1 MTSQMTG
8 TNSKTLASV
17 ESQGEPLVSPSNF
30 ETFEREDTVIEG
42 LLSGLYR
49 AMNLSLYNES
59 L

>member
-1 MTSQMTG
+1 MTG

-17 ESQGEPLVSPSNF
+17 EMESQGEPLVSTSNF

>member
-1 MTSQMTG
+1 MTG